1 MHLGARVKIFLV
13 IALVSYCGLNREA
26 RALQVAPQSLVI
38 SGVTLIDGT
47 ETAPARNMDLVI
59 EGAKIKSI
67 TPHGSE
73 PVPAG
78 ARVMSADGKFVVPGL
93 MDAHTHWRG
102 WTGELFLAHGVTT
115 VIDMGNQTDWILAA
129 RGAEESG
136 QMRSPRIFTSGNVI
150 DGPPKR
156 VGSGFGDATNSS
168 FHMSYAAN
176 PAEARAAVRD
186 LLEKG
191 VDLIKV
197 YQELTPEALE
207 AVTKEAHRVGIS
219 VIGHTN
225 NLYDSV
231 NHGLDGA
238 THLWEVGLTLM
249 SKEDLKAFEQGRIA
263 SPYAWMDL
271 KEMDR
276 LVAFLVQHG
285 TYINPCL
292 INEHTGVIPEN
303 REFELADYQLLM
315 NPGLRYI
322 PLSNVLS
329 SLTFFHKLRSYSPT
343 VGSFPYVETV
353 DPKVLDEFRKGY
365 KNSQEFV
372 KRFAKAG
379 GKVFAGTDAS
389 GSASLPG
396 ASLLQELQLEVEA
409 GMTPQQAIRSATA
422 VPAEMIHVD
431 YKLGTLKA
439 GKLADLVVLDADPLA
454 DIRNLQKI
462 NSVVK
467 DGKVVDRSYHRDYAP
482 AFNELE
488 AIGVTSS
495 TAPLPHITELVTIT
509 PNQWSAVIHNGSSF
523 ELVVKGQALHTTSL
537 VMLSGRPLPTKF
549 ISSRELRAP
558 VTMDRIPSPGTF
570 PVTVFTPWPGG
581 GTSNVLTLTVK

>member
-1 MHLGARVKIFLV
+1 MRIKTLFRIV
-13 IALVSYCGLNREA
+13 IAFSLAMIAWHAWETPSLAQRGA
-26 RALQVAPQSLVI
+26 APQSLVI
-38 SGVTLIDGT
+38 SGATLIDGT
-47 ETAPARNMDLVI
+47 EAAPARNVDLLI

-67 TPHGSE
+67 SPHGSA
-73 PVPAG
+73 PTPAG
-78 ARVMSADGKFVVPGL
+78 ARVVNAEGKFIVPGL

-115 VIDMGNQTDWILAA
+115 VIDLGNQTDWILAA

-136 QMRSPRIFTSGNVI
+136 AMRSPRIFTSGNVI
-150 DGPPKR
+150 DGPPAR
-156 VGSGFGDATNSS
+156 QGSGFGDATNAS
-168 FHMSYAAN
+168 FHMSYASNA
-176 PAEARAAVRD
+176 AEARAAVRD

-191 VDLIKV
+191 VDVIKV
-197 YQELTPEALE
+197 YQELSPEALD

-219 VIGHTN
+219 VVGHTN
-225 NLYDSV
+225 NLYDAV
-231 NHGLDGA
+231 NHGMDGA

-249 SKEDLKAFEQGRIA
+249 SKENLQRFQQGKIA

-276 LVAFLVQHG
+276 LVSFLVQHG

-292 INEHTGVIPEN
+292 INEHTGVIPQ
-303 REFELADYQLLM
+303 RTEFELYDYQVLM
-315 NPGLRYI
+315 HPNLRYI

-343 VGSFPYVETV
+343 VGSFPYIETV
-353 DPKVLDEFRKGY
+353 DSSVLEEFRKGY
-365 KNSQEFV
+365 SNSQEFV

-422 VPAEMIHVD
+422 LPAEMIHVD
-431 YKLGTLKA
+431 YKMGTLQP

-454 DIRNLQKI
+454 DISNLRKI
-462 NSVVK
+462 NTVVK
-467 DGKVVDRSYHRDYAP
+467 DGKVVDTSYHRDYAP

-495 TAPLPHITELVTIT
+495 TRSEERRVGKECRL
-509 PNQWSAVIHNGSSF
+509 
-523 ELVVKGQALHTTSL
+523 
-537 VMLSGRPLPTKF
+537 
-549 ISSRELRAP
+549 
-558 VTMDRIPSPGTF
+558 
-570 PVTVFTPWPGG
+570 
-581 GTSNVLTLTVK
+581 